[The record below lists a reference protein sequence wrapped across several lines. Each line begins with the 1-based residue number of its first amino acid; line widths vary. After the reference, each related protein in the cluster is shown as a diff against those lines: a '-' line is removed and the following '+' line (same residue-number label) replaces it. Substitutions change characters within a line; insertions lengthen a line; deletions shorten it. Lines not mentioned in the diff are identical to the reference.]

1 MWCIVCRKEMAISIA
16 KIENREFER
25 VLSGWAI
32 VHNGT
37 CCTCSVVLFSDLRVL
52 DRKTVHLGL
61 TLNEIWWH
69 NAAVFIFFLPLTY
82 YWPPL
87 FVLSQRQRWQH
98 HKAEP
103 QKLFKQIDRQNWW
116 HKKWF
121 CQLYHTKIKIYF
133 LNLFLKI
140 LNEV

>member
-1 MWCIVCRKEMAISIA
+1 MLVRAVYYRKCVVYIVCRKEMAISIA

-61 TLNEIWWH
+61 TLNEI
-69 NAAVFIFFLPLTY
+69 
-82 YWPPL
+82 
-87 FVLSQRQRWQH
+87 
-98 HKAEP
+98 
-103 QKLFKQIDRQNWW
+103 
-116 HKKWF
+116 
-121 CQLYHTKIKIYF
+121 
-133 LNLFLKI
+133 
-140 LNEV
+140 